1 MSQANTYQ
9 EVQLHGIAASS
20 GVIQGRAWVY
30 KHNQLDIPERSL
42 DDFEVVHEIER
53 FEQAIVSTREEIM
66 QIRDRVAKSLSEAE
80 AAIFDAHLM
89 VLEDCALIEEVTD
102 AVRQQLKNIEY
113 CYHSVAQRYIAF
125 FQSME
130 DEYLRERVT
139 DIRDVS
145 RRLLHNLMGSQQHL
159 LTPHEGD
166 DWILVAEDISPSDTV
181 GLNQGS
187 LLGFLTDSGGKTSH
201 AVIMARSLGLP
212 AVVGLHDA
220 TTQIRTGDPLLVDG
234 STGRVVVHP
243 NPESLANYGQVA
255 EDRLRLE
262 ARFCTSLSKA
272 SQTRDGWEVDMM
284 LNIEG
289 SQDLKNFSES
299 GAGGVG
305 LYRTESLFIR
315 KNDYPD
321 EATQYSEYA
330 AVVQAAAGS
339 PVTMRSL
346 DMGGDKL
353 LSKDSDTADRSFMGF
368 RAIRFCLEQ
377 PELFKIQLR
386 AILRAS
392 ALGPVKLMYP
402 LISGIDELRAANRC
416 LGEAK
421 AELTER
427 GEPFDSLMKVGVMIE
442 VPSAAL
448 IVDLIAD
455 EVDFFSIGTN
465 DLIQYLMAV
474 DRLNDKVSHLYDPTH
489 PAVIRTLKSVIDAAT
504 HHGKPVSVCGEMA
517 GESIFTPLLVGLGAT
532 GISLACSLMPE
543 VKYVLR
549 ALQVRE
555 AHKLVDTI
563 LQCGDS
569 QKALKLLQDFREELL
584 AGS

>member
-1 MSQANTYQ
+1 MSQANTYR

-42 DDFEVVHEIER
+42 DDFEVADEIER

-66 QIRDRVAKSLSEAE
+66 QIRDRVANSLSEAE

-220 TTQIRTGDPLLVDG
+220 TTHIRTGDPLLVDG

-305 LYRTESLFIR
+305 LYRTESLYIR

-353 LSKDSDTADRSFMGF
+353 LSKDTDTADRSFMGF

-416 LGEAK
+416 LAEAK

-427 GEPFDSLMKVGVMIE
+427 GEPFDSQMKVGVMIE

-474 DRLNDKVSHLYDPTH
+474 DRLNDQVSHLYDPTH

-532 GISLACSLMPE
+532 GISLAGSLMPE

-569 QKALKLLQDFREELL
+569 QKALKLLQVFREELL

>member
-1 MSQANTYQ
+1 MSQANTYR
-9 EVQLHGIAASS
+9 EFQLQGIAASS
-20 GVIQGRAWVY
+20 GVIQGRAWVH
-30 KHNQLDIPERSL
+30 KHNQLEIPERSL
-42 DDFEVVHEIER
+42 DAFEVAHEIER

-66 QIRDRVAKSLSEAE
+66 RIRDRVAESLSEAE

-113 CYHSVAQRYIAF
+113 CYHSIAQRYIAF

-166 DWILVAEDISPSDTV
+166 DWILVAEDLSPSDTV
-181 GLNQGS
+181 GLNRGA

-212 AVVGLHDA
+212 AIVGLHDA

-234 STGRVVVHP
+234 SEGRVLVHP

-262 ARFCTSLSKA
+262 ARFRTSLSKA
-272 SQTRDGWEVDMM
+272 SQTRDGWEVDTM

-289 SQDLKNFSES
+289 SHDLENFSES

-305 LYRTESLFIR
+305 LYRTESLFIQ
-315 KNDYPD
+315 KNAYPD
-321 EATQYSEYA
+321 EATQYHEYA
-330 AVVQAAAGS
+330 AVVRAAAGQA
-339 PVTMRSL
+339 VTMRSL

-353 LSKDSDTADRSFMGF
+353 LSKDTETADRSFMGF
-368 RAIRFCLEQ
+368 RAIRLCLEQ

-416 LGEAK
+416 LAEAK

-427 GEPFDSLMKVGVMIE
+427 GEAFDLHMKVGVMIE

-474 DRLNDKVSHLYDPTH
+474 DRLNDQVSHLYDPTH

-517 GESIFTPLLVGLGAT
+517 GESIFTPLLVGLGAN
-532 GISLACSLMPE
+532 GISLAGSLMPE

-555 AHKLVDTI
+555 AHKLVDRI

-569 QKALKLLQDFREELL
+569 QTAMKLLQDFRTDLL

>member
-1 MSQANTYQ
+1 MTQAKNSS
-9 EVQLHGIAASS
+9 EIQLRGIAASS
-20 GVIQGRAWVY
+20 GVIQGRAWVH
-30 KHNQLDIPERSL
+30 KHNQLEIPERGL
-42 DDFEVVHEIER
+42 DAFEVAHEIER

-66 QIRDRVAKSLSEAE
+66 RIRDRVAESLSEAE

-102 AVRQQLKNIEY
+102 AVRHQLKNIEY

-159 LTPHEGD
+159 LTPHEGH
-166 DWILVAEDISPSDTV
+166 DWILVVEDLSPSDTV
-181 GLNQGS
+181 GLNRDA

-220 TTQIRTGDPLLVDG
+220 TAQIRTGDPLLVDG
-234 STGRVVVHP
+234 CEGQVLVHP
-243 NPESLANYGQVA
+243 RPESLANYGQLA

-262 ARFCTSLSKA
+262 ARFRTSLSKS
-272 SQTRDGWEVDMM
+272 SQTRDGWEVDLM

-289 SQDLKNFSES
+289 SQDLTNFDES
-299 GAGGVG
+299 GASAVG

-315 KNDYPD
+315 QNAFPD
-321 EATQYSEYA
+321 ETTQYTEYA
-330 AVVQAAAGS
+330 AVVRAAGGQ

-353 LSKDSDTADRSFMGF
+353 LSKDAETADRSFMGF
-368 RAIRFCLEQ
+368 RAIRLCLEQ
-377 PELFKIQLR
+377 PELFKVQLR

-402 LISGIDELRAANRC
+402 LISGLEELRAANRC
-416 LGEAK
+416 LAEARS
-421 AELTER
+421 ELIER
-427 GEPFDSLMKVGVMIE
+427 GEAFDTHMKVGVMIE

-474 DRLNDKVSHLYDPTH
+474 DRLNDQVSHLYDPTH
-489 PAVIRTLKSVIDAAT
+489 PAVIRTLKSIIDVAT
-504 HHGKPVSVCGEMA
+504 RHGKPVSVCGEMA
-517 GESIFTPLLVGLGAT
+517 GESIFTPLLVGLGAN
-532 GISLACSLMPE
+532 GISLASSLMPE

-549 ALQVRE
+549 ALNIRDVH
-555 AHKLVDTI
+555 ALVDTI

-569 QKALKLLQDFREELL
+569 QRALKLLEDFRKDLL
-584 AGS
+584 EGV